1 MNDEGYIGYRDEIN
15 TYFTGITNSYIPKL
29 DLPMDYFYDE
39 EHIWPSEKLYRYLVK
54 TFFEGNKKLKKWN
67 ALWSRFFV
75 LVRMNVKRQSLRR
88 LSF

>member
-1 MNDEGYIGYRDEIN
+1 MSMGDEGYIGYRDEIN

-54 TFFEGNKKLKKWN
+54 TFFEGNKKLKKME
-67 ALWSRFFV
+67 RIMEQV
-75 LVRMNVKRQSLRR
+75 LCFGKDECEETI
-88 LSF
+88 F